1 MRRTRTLFF
10 LMCTCVCSSIANASI
25 LYDITMNTTPLIG
38 HSAGPFSVEFQ
49 LNDGSG
55 TGDSNNTAILNDFL
69 FNGGGPAGSPTLNGG
84 ANGNL
89 TSGVTLTDH
98 SFFNQFIQSFTPGS
112 ALSFRLSLST
122 NIDSGG
128 TPDQF
133 SFAILDKTGTELP
146 TLAPGFF
153 DVFVQIDIDSANPVV
168 RTFGADTSRVPAG
181 GGSAI
186 NIAAPVATPVVPEP
200 STILLFPASLVALLV
215 WKRSQGV
222 SREVCVGS
230 VNGATGLR
238 LRYAEQE
245 RNRLRGGHS

>member
-38 HSAGPFSVEFQ
+38 HSASPFSVEFQ

-133 SFAILDKTGTELP
+133 RSPSSTKPELSFP
-146 TLAPGFF
+146 H
-153 DVFVQIDIDSANPVV
+153 SH
-168 RTFGADTSRVPAG
+168 R
-181 GGSAI
+181 
-186 NIAAPVATPVVPEP
+186 
-200 STILLFPASLVALLV
+200 AS
-215 WKRSQGV
+215 SM
-222 SREVCVGS
+222 
-230 VNGATGLR
+230 
-238 LRYAEQE
+238 
-245 RNRLRGGHS
+245 